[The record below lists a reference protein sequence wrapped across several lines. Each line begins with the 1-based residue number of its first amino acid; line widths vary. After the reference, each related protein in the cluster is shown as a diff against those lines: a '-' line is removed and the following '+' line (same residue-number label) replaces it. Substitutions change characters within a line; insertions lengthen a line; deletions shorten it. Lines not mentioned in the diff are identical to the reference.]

1 MRLCTNCETMVEDS
15 RAKICPN
22 CGAVLPPYLGPTLSS
37 QPPSPVLQMN
47 RSPQPPSSGNQVA
60 RALLIA
66 VLIIVGLG
74 ALLFL
79 GLLVLCGV
87 IGVGGGV
94 H

>member
-15 RAKICPN
+15 RAKLCPN
-22 CGAVLPPYLGPTLSS
+22 CGAVLPGAKETEL
-37 QPPSPVLQMN
+37 PPPVPASIPEMQVP
-47 RSPQPPSSGNQVA
+47 RPPQSGGNQVA

-66 VLIIVGLG
+66 VLIIVGIG
-74 ALLFL
+74 VLLFL

-87 IGVGGGV
+87 IGWDGGI